1 MRITTITPPD
11 RRENQSCQTISTY
24 GHDGRI
30 AIAGSTLGRCQA
42 FCAYRSKLARLN
54 LGGSPQFVTRSTTS
68 IDAPKYRAFISY
80 SHRDSG
86 WGSWLHASLEK
97 YRPPKSLIGTVTAHG
112 EVPKR
117 IAPIFR
123 DRDELPSATDLGS
136 LIKAALADSACQIVI
151 CSPQAAK
158 SKWVNEEILAFKRLG
173 REDRIFCLI
182 VGGEPNATDMPGRQE
197 EECFP
202 PALRFRLG
210 PDGELGAARTEPIA
224 ADARPGKDG
233 KNSAKLKLISGLLG
247 VGFDTLRRREQQRRN
262 RRLVV
267 FSSAATAGM
276 VLTSGLAA
284 YALIQR
290 AAAQRQTVRAEAEAR
305 TSQETTRFLVD
316 LFKISDPSEA
326 RGNTVTAREM
336 LDKGASRVDREL
348 AKEPAIQARLMDTL
362 GTVYMGLGLFNQARP
377 LIDRAV
383 ATRRGLQGVDP
394 LDLSDSLSH
403 QGDLLGLQAEYD
415 SGEKAYREAIRIDS
429 LRPKDHQS
437 HVELSNS
444 LYGLGTLLARAG
456 HFQEAENNLRAAL
469 KLQEALYGSSDPTIA
484 RTLKD
489 LARAV
494 ADGGDLKSAIPV
506 MQRAVA
512 MQRELRGSE
521 PHPDLAEV
529 LNDMGLLLDESGDL
543 DGSAK
548 FYRESLAMNRRLLGD
563 KHPEIANGLE
573 NVAMSLQDRGD
584 LAGAETLYRQ
594 SLEMRRELLGENHP
608 IVGRT
613 LMNLASLQYDLG
625 KTSDALANA
634 RKVLAIY
641 RKAYSADNPEI
652 ARTLNVIGSW
662 LTMAGNYGEA
672 DQYLKEGLAM
682 RRRLFDAHQPDV
694 ASSLVAL
701 AILQNA
707 EGKYPE
713 ALESARSAKS
723 IYTAALSANHWRT
736 ALAES
741 AEGAALTG
749 LGSYPEAETLLGH
762 GNGILSKEGGLPLI
776 YRALAQRYVDTLHRR
791 ELRADIAAPKNT
803 QVAASKQGSAVP

>member
-1 MRITTITPPD
+1 MNA
-11 RRENQSCQTISTY
+11 EAQ
-24 GHDGRI
+24 
-30 AIAGSTLGRCQA
+30 
-42 FCAYRSKLARLN
+42 RLE
-54 LGGSPQFVTRSTTS
+54 
-68 IDAPKYRAFISY
+68 APKYRAFISY

-86 WGSWLHASLEK
+86 WASWLHSSLER
-97 YRPPKSLIGTVTAHG
+97 YRPPKPLIGTVTQRG

-136 LIKAALADSACQIVI
+136 LINAALADSACQIVI

-182 VGGEPNATDMPGRQE
+182 VGGEPNATDMPGRVE

-210 PDGELGAARTEPIA
+210 PDGELSTARTEPIA

-233 KNSAKLKLISGLLG
+233 KYNANLKLISGLLG
-247 VGFDTLRRREQQRRN
+247 VGFDTLKRREQQRRN
-262 RRLVV
+262 RRLFA
-267 FSSAATAGM
+267 FSCAAMAGM

-305 TSQETTRFLVD
+305 TAQETTRFLVD

-326 RGNTVTAREM
+326 RGSTVTAREM
-336 LDKGASRVDREL
+336 LDKGAARVDRDL

-383 ATRRGLQGVDP
+383 ATRRSLPGIDP

-415 SGEKAYREAIRIDS
+415 AGEKAYREAIRVD
-429 LRPKDHQS
+429 LMRPNDHQS
-437 HVELSNS
+437 QVELANS
-444 LYGLGTLLARAG
+444 LYGLGWVLGQAG
-456 HFQEAENNLRAAL
+456 HSPEAEQNLRAAL
-469 KLQEALYGSSDPTIA
+469 KVQQSLYGASDPTIA
-484 RTLKD
+484 RTLKV
-489 LARAV
+489 LAAAV
-494 ADGGDLKSAIPV
+494 ADGGDLKSAIPL

-512 MQRELRGSE
+512 MQRDLRGND

-529 LNDMGLLLDESGDL
+529 LNDMGMLLWRSGDL
-543 DGSAK
+543 DGAEK
-548 FYRESLAMNRRLLGD
+548 FYRESLAMNRRLLGE

-573 NVAMSLQDRGD
+573 NVAMSLQDKGD

-594 SLEMRRELLGENHP
+594 SIEMRRELLGVNHP
-608 IVGRT
+608 VVGRT
-613 LMNLASLQYDLG
+613 LMNLASLQYDRG
-625 KTSDALANA
+625 HTKEALASA
-634 RKVLAIY
+634 RNVLTIY
-641 RKAYSADNPEI
+641 RKAYPADNPEI

-662 LTMAGNYGEA
+662 LTMAGNYAEA
-672 DQYLKEGLAM
+672 DQYLNEGLAM

-694 ASSLVAL
+694 ASSLIAL
-701 AILQNA
+701 AILENA

-713 ALESARSAKS
+713 ALGMAQSAKG
-723 IYTAALSANHWRT
+723 IYSAALSADHWRT

-749 LGSYPEAETLLGH
+749 LGRYPEAELRLTH

-776 YRALAQRYVDTLHRR
+776 YRTLAQHYLDTLHRKERR
-791 ELRADIAAPKNT
+791 ELAVAAPMTTQIAA
-803 QVAASKQGSAVP
+803 AKQSPVSP

>member
-1 MRITTITPPD
+1 MQDPTIFDARSGFWGIVSIRNAQPPPV
-11 RRENQSCQTISTY
+11 ENY
-24 GHDGRI
+24 
-30 AIAGSTLGRCQA
+30 TLNA
-42 FCAYRSKLARLN
+42 EAHN
-54 LGGSPQFVTRSTTS
+54 

-86 WGSWLHASLEK
+86 WASWLHASLEK
-97 YRPPKSLIGTVTAHG
+97 YRPPKSLIGTVTARG
-112 EVPKR
+112 EVPASASHR
-117 IAPIFR
+117 FSETATNSPG
-123 DRDELPSATDLGS
+123 ATDLGT
-136 LIKAALADSACQIVI
+136 LLNAALADSANQIVI

-202 PALRFRLG
+202 PALRFRIG
-210 PDGELGAARTEPIA
+210 VDGELGTARTEPIA

-233 KNSAKLKLISGLLG
+233 KSSAKLKLISGLLG
-247 VGFDTLRRREQQRRN
+247 VGFDSLRRREQQRRN

-267 FSSAATAGM
+267 FSSAAMAGM

-305 TSQETTRFLVD
+305 TAGETTRFLVD

-326 RGNTVTAREM
+326 RGSTVTAREM
-336 LDKGASRVDREL
+336 LDKGAARVDRDL

-383 ATRRGLQGVDP
+383 ATRRDLQGADP

-415 SGEKAYREAIRIDS
+415 AGEKAYREAIRID
-429 LRPKDHQS
+429 LMRPNDHQS
-437 HVELSNS
+437 QIELANS
-444 LYGLGTLLARAG
+444 LYGLGWVLGQAG
-456 HFQEAENNLRAAL
+456 HSPEAEQNLRAAL
-469 KLQEALYGSSDPTIA
+469 KVQQSLYGASDPTIA
-484 RTLKD
+484 RTLKV
-489 LARAV
+489 LAAAV
-494 ADGGDLKSAIPV
+494 ADGGDLKSAIPL

-512 MQRELRGSE
+512 MQRQLRGND

-529 LNDMGLLLDESGDL
+529 LNDMGMLLWRSGDL
-543 DGSAK
+543 DGAEK
-548 FYRESLAMNRRLLGD
+548 FYRESLAMNRRLLGE

-573 NVAMSLQDRGD
+573 NVAMSLQDKGD
-584 LAGAETLYRQ
+584 LAGAEILYRQ
-594 SLEMRRELLGENHP
+594 SLEMRRELLGVNHP
-608 IVGRT
+608 VVGRT
-613 LMNLASLQYDLG
+613 LMNLALLQAADRG
-625 KTSDALANA
+625 HTKEALASA
-634 RKVLAIY
+634 RNVLTIY
-641 RKAYSADNPEI
+641 RKAYPADNPEI

-662 LTMAGNYGEA
+662 LTMAGNYAEA
-672 DQYLKEGLAM
+672 DQYLNEGLAM

-694 ASSLVAL
+694 ASSLIAL

-713 ALESARSAKS
+713 ALESAQSAKS
-723 IYTAALSANHWRT
+723 IYTDALSADHWRT

-749 LGSYPEAETLLGH
+749 LGRYPEAEIRLDH

-776 YRALAQRYVDTLHRR
+776 YRTLAQRYSDTLHRSERR
-791 ELRADIAAPKNT
+791 ELAVAAPMNTQIAAAK
-803 QVAASKQGSAVP
+803 